1 MDEEGAPM
9 NRRLLII
16 LGVVFMALTAI
27 TLLQNRQLTIE
38 NSAIPTEA
46 RFASFVGR
54 DLNMTVLDIQA
65 IRLRDPQ
72 TDTDFVI
79 SRDSSGNWTA
89 PNSEGSLDGDAASN
103 IATTVVLMPYQQTVT
118 LTEDTDLTQYGFRP
132 EGILSVEVLLT
143 QNESGHVIAV
153 GALSPSVLEYYVLI
167 DDQPQLFLMER
178 GAVDY
183 LITQLAQP
191 PLT

>member
-1 MDEEGAPM
+1 M

-16 LGVVFMALTAI
+16 LGVVFIALAAI
-27 TLLQNRQLTIE
+27 TILQNRQLTVE
-38 NSAIPTEA
+38 NAAIPTEA

-54 DLNMTVLDIQA
+54 DLDMTVLDIQA

-72 TDTDFVI
+72 TEGEFVI
-79 SRDSSGNWTA
+79 SRDTTGNWTS
-89 PNSEGSLDGDAASN
+89 PNSEGSLDADAASN
-103 IATTVVLMPYQQTVT
+103 IAKTVVLMPYQQTVA
-118 LTEDTDLTQYGFRP
+118 LTDSTDLTQYGFRP

-143 QNESGHVIAV
+143 QDDSGHVIAV
-153 GALSPSVLEYYVLI
+153 GTLSPSGLEYYVLI

-183 LITQLAQP
+183 LITQLTQP